1 VPFIGAQNT
10 GAMAQF
16 KLKDIR
22 QIFRIIGEV
31 RELGAD
37 PARWRPH
44 MVRRLR
50 KLMRA
55 EIVISSEIF
64 VRSSPAAGK
73 TPGVVRV
80 HDIGWGCDGSGDG
93 DEVWRI
99 QTERDERPESY
110 WVSVLAETLSP
121 QAAAAEDK
129 NPVAVKPTKPIY
141 GGSSFILSQ
150 YPLPHLGA
158 IDQLGL
164 HRTRN
169 DPSGDEPFTEFDHRL
184 VRLFHVELGRLWRK
198 DALKRA
204 KDPAS
209 ELPPRLAQT
218 LASLQAGNSEKQV
231 SIELGISPHTVHNY
245 VKILH
250 QRLGVSS
257 RGELLAKTPRADGFL
272 PKLSIESPT
281 ESKHN

>member
-1 VPFIGAQNT
+1 
-10 GAMAQF
+10 MAHF
-16 KLKDIR
+16 NLKDIR
-22 QIFRIIGEV
+22 RVFRLIGEV

-37 PARWRPH
+37 PSRWRPH

-50 KLMRA
+50 KLLRA
-55 EIVISSEIF
+55 EIVVSSEIF
-64 VRSSPAAGK
+64 VRASTNVAK
-73 TPGVVRV
+73 TPGLVHI
-80 HDIGWGCDGSGDG
+80 HDIGWGCDGGQNG
-93 DEVWRI
+93 EEVWRI
-99 QTERDERPESY
+99 HTERDEKPEVY

-121 QAAAAEDK
+121 PEQ
-129 NPVAVKPTKPIY
+129 PGVVAVKPTKPMY

-169 DPSGDEPFTEFDHRL
+169 GPGGDDPFTEFDHRL

-198 DALKRA
+198 DALKKAR
-204 KDPAS
+204 DPAS

-218 LASLQAGNSEKQV
+218 LAALQAGNSEKQV
-231 SIELGISPHTVHNY
+231 SIQLGISPHTVHNY

-250 QRLGVSS
+250 QRLGVTS
-257 RGELLAKTPRADGFL
+257 RGELLAKTPRPDGFL
-272 PKLSIESPT
+272 PKLSIDAPAQQVGD
-281 ESKHN
+281 

>member
-1 VPFIGAQNT
+1 
-10 GAMAQF
+10 
-16 KLKDIR
+16 
-22 QIFRIIGEV
+22 
-31 RELGAD
+31 
-37 PARWRPH
+37 

-50 KLMRA
+50 KLLRA

-64 VRSSPAAGK
+64 VRTSPNAAK
-73 TPGVVRV
+73 SPGIVRI
-80 HDIGWGCDGSGDG
+80 HDIGWGCDGGDSGVEENG
-93 DEVWRI
+93 EGKKRQEVWRI
-99 QTERDERPESY
+99 HNERDEKPESY

-121 QAAAAEDK
+121 NAPTDLL
-129 NPVAVKPTKPIY
+129 PVKPTKPIY

-158 IDQLGL
+158 IDQLGI

-169 DPSGDEPFTEFDHRL
+169 GPDGDEPFTARDHRL
-184 VRLFHVELGRLWRK
+184 VRLFHVELGRLWKK
-198 DALKRA
+198 DALRRA
-204 KDPAS
+204 QDPAS

-218 LASLQAGNSEKQV
+218 LAALQAGNSEKQV
-231 SIELGISPHTVHNY
+231 SIQLGISPHTVHNY

-272 PKLSIESPT
+272 PKLSIEAPV
-281 ESKHN
+281 EQ

>member
-1 VPFIGAQNT
+1 
-10 GAMAQF
+10 MANF
-16 KLKDIR
+16 NLKDLR
-22 QIFRIIGEV
+22 QVFRLIGEV

-50 KLMRA
+50 KLLRA

-64 VRSSPAAGK
+64 VRSSPNAANA
-73 TPGVVRV
+73 PGVVRI
-80 HDIGWGCDGSGDG
+80 HDIGWGCDGGESAPDEHGHIKK

-99 QTERDERPESY
+99 HNERDEKPEAY
-110 WVSVLAETLSP
+110 WVSVLAQTLSP
-121 QAAAAEDK
+121 EQAHQ
-129 NPVAVKPTKPIY
+129 PLAVKPTKPIY
-141 GGSSFILSQ
+141 GGTSFILSQ

-164 HRTRN
+164 HRIRHG
-169 DPSGDEPFTEFDHRL
+169 PGGDEPFTEHDHRL
-184 VRLFHVELGRLWRK
+184 VRLFHVELGRLWKK
-198 DALKRA
+198 DALTKA

-218 LASLQAGNSEKQV
+218 LAALQAGSSEKQV
-231 SIELGISPHTVHNY
+231 SIQLGISPHTVHNY

-272 PKLSIESPT
+272 PKLSIEAPAET
-281 ESKHN
+281 

>member
-1 VPFIGAQNT
+1 MSQV
-10 GAMAQF
+10 
-16 KLKDIR
+16 KLRDLR
-22 QIFRIIGEV
+22 QVFRLIGEV

-37 PARWRPH
+37 PSRWRPH

-50 KLMRA
+50 KLLRA
-55 EIVISSEIF
+55 EIVVSSEIF
-64 VRSSPAAGK
+64 VRASPEAARS
-73 TPGVVRV
+73 PGVVRI
-80 HDIGWGCDGSGDG
+80 HDFGWGCDGGEQMGDQAGEKGSGKG
-93 DEVWRI
+93 EEVWRI
-99 QTERDERPESY
+99 HTERDEKPEAY
-110 WVSVLAETLSP
+110 WVSMLAQTLSP
-121 QAAAAEDK
+121 PQELD
-129 NPVAVKPTKPIY
+129 PVAVKPTKPIY

-169 DPSGDEPFTEFDHRL
+169 GPGGDDPFTEADHKL
-184 VRLFHVELGRLWRK
+184 VRLFHVELGRLWKK
-198 DALKRA
+198 DALKKAR
-204 KDPAS
+204 DPAS

-231 SIELGISPHTVHNY
+231 SIQLGISPHTVHNY

-272 PKLSIESPT
+272 PKLSIEAPSD
-281 ESKHN
+281 SVKR

>member
-1 VPFIGAQNT
+1 
-10 GAMAQF
+10 MAAL
-16 KLKDIR
+16 KLKDLR
-22 QIFRIIGEV
+22 QMFRLIGEV

-50 KLMRA
+50 KLLRA

-64 VRSSPAAGK
+64 VRTSPSAGK
-73 TPGVVRV
+73 TPGVVRI
-80 HDIGWGCDGSGDG
+80 HDIGWGCDGGDVDG
-93 DEVWRI
+93 TGHDEVWRI
-99 QTERDERPESY
+99 QNERDEKPEAY

-121 QAAAAEDK
+121 PGQNDL
-129 NPVAVKPTKPIY
+129 VAVKPTKPIY
-141 GGSSFILSQ
+141 GGSSFVLSQ

-169 DPSGDEPFTEFDHRL
+169 EPGRDDPFTEADHRL
-184 VRLFHVELGRLWRK
+184 VRLFHVELGRLWKK

-204 KDPAS
+204 KDPGS
-209 ELPPRLAQT
+209 DLPPRLAQT
-218 LASLQAGNSEKQV
+218 LAALQAGQSEKQV
-231 SIELGISPHTVHNY
+231 SIQLGISPHTVHNY

-272 PKLSIESPT
+272 PKLSIEAPA
-281 ESKHN
+281 

>member
-1 VPFIGAQNT
+1 
-10 GAMAQF
+10 MAKL
-16 KLKDIR
+16 KLKDLR
-22 QIFRIIGEV
+22 QIFRLIGEV

-37 PARWRPH
+37 PSRWRPH

-50 KLMRA
+50 KLLRA

-64 VRSSPAAGK
+64 VRTSPNSAK
-73 TPGVVRV
+73 CPGVVRI
-80 HDIGWGCDGSGDG
+80 HDIGWGCDGGGDGDG

-99 QTERDERPESY
+99 QTERDEKPENY
-110 WVSVLAETLSP
+110 WLSVLAETLSP
-121 QAAAAEDK
+121 PEQKGEQTDL
-129 NPVAVKPTKPIY
+129 VAVKPTKPIY
-141 GGSSFILSQ
+141 GGTSFILSQ

-169 DPSGDEPFTEFDHRL
+169 GPGGDEPFTDVDHRL
-184 VRLFHVELGRLWRK
+184 VRLFHVELGRLWKK
-198 DALKRA
+198 DALKKA

-218 LASLQAGNSEKQV
+218 LAALQSGSSEKQV
-231 SIELGISPHTVHNY
+231 SIQLGISPHTVHNY

-272 PKLSIESPT
+272 PKLSIEAPA
-281 ESKHN
+281 E